1 MKLTDTHIHLYA
13 EDYNSD
19 RDTLIRRAK
28 AAGVETFL
36 LPNIDQDSLTEM
48 WDLCNLHSE
57 SCFAMV
63 GLHPCYVNAGYKSQ
77 LEDIHA
83 NLIMNRDRVIAIGE
97 IGLDYHWDLT
107 FKMEQIEAFK
117 IQVSWAAELGLPISI
132 HSRNS
137 TQEII
142 DILRELNLKE
152 LTGVFHCFSGDINQ
166 ADEIINMG
174 FYLGIGGV
182 VTFKNSELSEIVNQV
197 PLERIVLETD
207 GPYLAPTPF
216 RGKRNEPAYLKL
228 IAEKV
233 AEIKKITLD
242 EVASVTTTNALNI
255 FTLKLNN

>member
-1 MKLTDTHIHLYA
+1 
-13 EDYNSD
+13 
-19 RDTLIRRAK
+19 
-28 AAGVETFL
+28 
-36 LPNIDQDSLTEM
+36 
-48 WDLCNLHSE
+48 
-57 SCFAMV
+57 MV
-63 GLHPCYVNAGYKSQ
+63 GLHPCYVNAGYKLQ
-77 LEDIHA
+77 LDEINS
-83 NLIMNRDRVIAIGE
+83 NLNMNRDRVVAVGE

-117 IQVSWAAELGLPISI
+117 IQVLWAAELGLPISI

-152 LTGVFHCFSGDINQ
+152 LKGVFHCYSGDINQ

-216 RGKRNEPAYLKL
+216 RGKRNEPSYLRL

-242 EVASVTTTNALNI
+242 EVAGVTTTNALNI
-255 FTLKLNN
+255 FNLKLNK